1 MTSLSWY
8 NDEANQELNTGSS
21 DSHNASTRRA
31 GDAIYQA
38 AVQGGENLRYC
49 KDKHINEVPDTLDEK
64 IWSEIKDKIKT
75 DTENKFNYEVENTS
89 RSVGTRLSHHI
100 YKKFGNNKLEENT
113 VHILS
118 LIHI

>member
-38 AVQGGENLRYC
+38 AVQGGENL
-49 KDKHINEVPDTLDEK
+49 
-64 IWSEIKDKIKT
+64 
-75 DTENKFNYEVENTS
+75 
-89 RSVGTRLSHHI
+89 
-100 YKKFGNNKLEENT
+100 
-113 VHILS
+113 
-118 LIHI
+118 

>member
-38 AVQGGENLRYC
+38 AVQRGENLRYW
-49 KDKHINEVPDTLDEK
+49 VPSASKL
-64 IWSEIKDKIKT
+64 
-75 DTENKFNYEVENTS
+75 S
-89 RSVGTRLSHHI
+89 RGKKGTIQRMFTGEPLKNSCNV
-100 YKKFGNNKLEENT
+100 YVYNQTTQDWK
-113 VHILS
+113 LS